1 MDKPVKILIMV
12 IIALVAVTGVM
23 AGFIL
28 QGYLAAPVV
37 ANNTTVTEDNIT
49 ANSTETQADTSQPEE
64 ETSSQDPL
72 ITESEA
78 INIAIN
84 DCGFDPRAWNFK
96 AYYHE
101 GSHPY
106 WHVAVFDKKTGVV
119 EGGVDIDAMTGAIW

>member
-1 MDKPVKILIMV
+1 MNILIVVV
-12 IIALVAVTGVM
+12 IVLVGVTGVM

-28 QGYLAAPVV
+28 QGQLTTPVA
-37 ANNTTVTEDNIT
+37 ANNSNVTVNNTPSTGT
-49 ANSTETQADTSQPEE
+49 AQVNTSQPED
-64 ETSSQDPL
+64 ETSKEEPI

-101 GSHPY
+101 GNHPY
-106 WHVAVFDKKTGVV
+106 WHVAVFNKKTGVI
-119 EGGVDIDAMTGAIW
+119 EGGVDIDAMTGAIL